1 MHQKLIDGIKETKC
15 QFAQQLAYYD
25 NEIME
30 IPPYA
35 KATAIIVVAN
45 DEVK

>member
-25 NEIME
+25 NEI
-30 IPPYA
+30 IRL
-35 KATAIIVVAN
+35 KQ
-45 DEVK
+45 